1 VSATE
6 LAAVATSVGVV
17 LYAAFL
23 VWFYLTKVMD
33 RPRRTP
39 GGTRG

>member
-1 VSATE
+1 MSATE
-6 LAAVATSVGVV
+6 IAALATSAGVV

-23 VWFYLTKVMD
+23 VWFTFAKVVD

-39 GGTRG
+39 RGTRG

>member
-1 VSATE
+1 VSATDVA
-6 LAAVATSVGVV
+6 AAVTSVGVV